1 MKSSSRR
8 NLLRVLTHIA
18 QRDKDM
24 TITRAQ
30 VLLIVALNPECL
42 VRDITRRT
50 GLNQSTVSRSL
61 AFLGAK
67 PTRGAKEGLQWV
79 VVRPDEEDPRRVR
92 VALTAKG
99 EALASQID
107 ELMEA

>member
-1 MKSSSRR
+1 MKPREHR
-8 NLLRVLTHIA
+8 NLLRVLTHLA
-18 QRDKDM
+18 QHDKDM

-30 VLLIVALNPECL
+30 VLLIVALKPDCL

-50 GLNQSTVSRSL
+50 GLNQSTVARSL

-79 VVRPDEEDPRRVR
+79 SMRPDIEDPRRLR
-92 VALTAKG
+92 AALTPKG
-99 EALASQID
+99 EALIAQID